1 MKTQHPLT
9 SSLWDYIINFQQISA
24 QDGLQNTK
32 INAEFGESTFQVSAN
47 VLKFESKRS
56 TLVVLKDITKE
67 RKLEKNSLEAKQ
79 KSLLIAS
86 ASHELRNPLN
96 GLISMLE
103 LMAGHVPKEIE
114 ENLEIATHS
123 SFFLL
128 NVVNDI
134 LVCYFKCII
143 KGFCTNWGRR
153 TKTQLCIL

>member
-1 MKTQHPLT
+1 MATLLPDDYLLNQEMKTLYPLT
-9 SSLWDYIINFQQISA
+9 SNLWDYINNFNQINS
-24 QDGLQNTK
+24 QDGIQGPS
-32 INAEFGESTFQVSAN
+32 INAELGRSAFQISGTAFRFGD
-47 VLKFESKRS
+47 KRT
-56 TLVVLKDITKE
+56 TLIVMNEITKVKE
-67 RKLEKNSLEAKQ
+67 LEKTYLDAKQ

-103 LMAGHVPKEIE
+103 LMAGHVPQEVE

-134 LVCYFKCII
+134 LVYYLKF
-143 KGFCTNWGRR
+143 
-153 TKTQLCIL
+153 